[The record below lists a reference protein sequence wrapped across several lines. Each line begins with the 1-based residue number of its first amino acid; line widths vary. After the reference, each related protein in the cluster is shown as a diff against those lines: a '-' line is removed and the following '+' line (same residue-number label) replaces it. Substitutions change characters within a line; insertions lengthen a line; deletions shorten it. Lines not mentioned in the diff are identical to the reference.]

1 MTNTNVITHTLHLN
15 DEVSLKNEFDYKN
28 LCNKTKAFAEELA
41 SVMNL
46 ADKKRSEYV
55 LSTLENMI
63 FYPNDDALIDK
74 AICDLHNSGIREG
87 RDKIKQLLNNA
98 AVTIRTASF

>member
-1 MTNTNVITHTLHLN
+1 MTNTNTLAHIIHLN
-15 DEVSLKNEFDYKN
+15 DEESLKNEFDYKN

-41 SVMNL
+41 AVMNM
-46 ADKKRSEYV
+46 ADKQRSEYV

-87 RDKIKQLLNNA
+87 RDKIKQLLNNVA
-98 AVTIRTASF
+98 FKIRTENI